1 MAQGTVRPGTP
12 RPPRLHNGLVA
23 SRENCQDPSKFVW
36 RAGSLAAPLLVQMHD
51 SSNILP
57 KRTQGTCVVPA
68 QSHRSGLVS
77 LPDMSAHFRRSLP
90 FEPGAWA
97 IWQKNPDVS
106 AHVGSCLQQAG
117 RQADPES
124 LLPGRMQGGPG
135 QCQVLTNGEALT
147 SGVCCRRSPSARSR
161 TISNPPN
168 IEPWRQVVSVSAS
181 PGFRDG
187 PCPVFP
193 VVIASMFQLW
203 WQTAPHVSAHAGLP
217 PLIGVGTEPVW
228 RGARSRE
235 YARDA
240 LVAADENCPYSLG
253 PLPALVSWRPGLPT
267 ADRPRK
273 RSRGSALPAGW
284 RPPRPG

>member
-1 MAQGTVRPGTP
+1 
-12 RPPRLHNGLVA
+12 
-23 SRENCQDPSKFVW
+23 
-36 RAGSLAAPLLVQMHD
+36 
-51 SSNILP
+51 
-57 KRTQGTCVVPA
+57 
-68 QSHRSGLVS
+68 
-77 LPDMSAHFRRSLP
+77 MSAHFRRSLP

-217 PLIGVGTEPVW
+217 PPIGAGTEPVW
-228 RGARSRE
+228 QGLARVSTHAMRLLPPTRTARIPWDRYLRWCRGDLGFRR
-235 YARDA
+235 
-240 LVAADENCPYSLG
+240 LAAHESTH
-253 PLPALVSWRPGLPT
+253 A
-267 ADRPRK
+267 
-273 RSRGSALPAGW
+273 GSALPAGW
-284 RPPRPG
+284 RLPVRD

>member
-1 MAQGTVRPGTP
+1 
-12 RPPRLHNGLVA
+12 
-23 SRENCQDPSKFVW
+23 
-36 RAGSLAAPLLVQMHD
+36 
-51 SSNILP
+51 
-57 KRTQGTCVVPA
+57 
-68 QSHRSGLVS
+68 
-77 LPDMSAHFRRSLP
+77 MSAHFRRSLP

-193 VVIASMFQLW
+193 VVIASMFQPW

-235 YARDA
+235 YALDV
-240 LVAADENCPYSLG
+240 LVAADGSCAYSSG
-253 PLPALVSWRPGLPT
+253 PLPALVSWRPGRPI

-273 RSRGSALPAGW
+273 RSRGKRAASGMADA
-284 RPPRPG
+284 PPVRD